1 MNINSMDRIQQI
13 QQHPLFQELY
23 QKLQNEEKDRVFCR
37 HTMGHFLDVARL
49 MYIYCL
55 EDGAEL
61 RKDIIYAAALLH
73 DLGRYAQM
81 TSGTPHHIAGAQ
93 IAEGILRDC
102 GFTADE
108 IQSVQNAISG
118 HRNQESAASA
128 DRLTAYLYRADKA
141 SRNCFSCF
149 VRSACNW
156 PEEKK
161 IFWIT
166 Y

>member
-1 MNINSMDRIQQI
+1 MKNNSMDRVHRIQM
-13 QQHPLFQELY
+13 HSLFRELW
-23 QKLQNEEKDRVFCR
+23 QKLGDAEKDRVFCR
-37 HTMGHFLDVARL
+37 HTMEHFLDVARL
-49 MYIYCL
+49 MYIYSL
-55 EDGAEL
+55 EDGVDI
-61 RKDIIYAAALLH
+61 RKDLIYAAALLH

-93 IAEGILRDC
+93 IAEGILQDC
-102 GFTADE
+102 GFTAHE
-108 IQSVQNAISG
+108 IQSVQSAISG
-118 HRNQESAASA
+118 HRNQDSAAST

-161 IFWIT
+161 NLWIA